1 MQLKNNTCI
10 VIIVTDVIIVK
21 VRRNSRKRRP
31 FYIPTHSPTITGRR
45 PGMLSLPWPGKVS
58 TKSTDGMI
66 NACQLKG
73 SHSVVT
79 IHSSRYRFSPPKFWE
94 GA

>member
-1 MQLKNNTCI
+1 MEVPSSQIFHQKPDYISFLSMQLKNNTCI

-45 PGMLSLPWPGKVS
+45 PEMFSLPWPGKVS
-58 TKSTDGMI
+58 RSDG
-66 NACQLKG
+66 
-73 SHSVVT
+73 
-79 IHSSRYRFSPPKFWE
+79 WDD
-94 GA
+94 